1 MRELHAVRRT
11 NDLYP
16 SHQIPTEMNLSC
28 KNVETVH
35 KKYNGDIV
43 EGSYLNFKAIFCL
56 SSSELCDKALLLVYF
71 AVKIGKIPHGILKM
85 DETSVKCCVRAHCF
99 RQAPRHDECALT
111 FIIFFSSLIFITS
124 ILRGNR
130 RRVLVSPS

>member
-1 MRELHAVRRT
+1 MRELHAGRRT

-71 AVKIGKIPHGILKM
+71 AVKTGKIPHGILKM

-111 FIIFFSSLIFITS
+111 IYHIFQFIDFYYKYIK
-124 ILRGNR
+124 GK
-130 RRVLVSPS
+130 